1 MKVLSYRLLSFK
13 AFCSLL
19 IAIIQI
25 TKAFVGIMLTKAFL
39 VFVAVFLDKR
49 KKSQLLA
56 SGFMNMDV
64 ACYKALNL
72 NALPG
77 CVRCKSLFR
86 AIYASYQIYL
96 CLLSNV
102 FLLTI
107 KCKYD
112 CCQICFCG

>member
-1 MKVLSYRLLSFK
+1 
-13 AFCSLL
+13 
-19 IAIIQI
+19 
-25 TKAFVGIMLTKAFL
+25 MLTKAFL
-39 VFVAVFLDKR
+39 VFVVVFLDKR

-86 AIYASYQIYL
+86 AIYAFYQIYL

-102 FLLTI
+102 NMIAVKFVFV
-107 KCKYD
+107 D
-112 CCQICFCG
+112 SD

>member
-1 MKVLSYRLLSFK
+1 
-13 AFCSLL
+13 
-19 IAIIQI
+19 
-25 TKAFVGIMLTKAFL
+25 MLTKAFL
-39 VFVAVFLDKR
+39 VFVVVFLDKR
-49 KKSQLLA
+49 KKNQLLV
-56 SGFMNMDV
+56 SDFMNMDV

-77 CVRCKSLFR
+77 FVRCKSLFR
-86 AIYASYQIYL
+86 AIFAYYQIYL

-112 CCQICFCG
+112 CCQICFC